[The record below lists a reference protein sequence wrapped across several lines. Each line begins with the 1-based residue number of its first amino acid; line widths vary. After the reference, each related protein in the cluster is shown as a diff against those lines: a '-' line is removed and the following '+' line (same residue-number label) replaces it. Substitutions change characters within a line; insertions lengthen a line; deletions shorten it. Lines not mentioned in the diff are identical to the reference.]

1 MIESEFNDLIPNRE
15 PGGSFPNFNQLER
28 IPTFRVS
35 PFLSDTKSFSVDDRE
50 GSIQCRL

>member
-15 PGGSFPNFNQLER
+15 PGGAFSNFNQLES

-35 PFLSDTKSFSVDDRE
+35 PLLSDTKGFPVDDRE